1 MNPAC
6 LSRPSA
12 RANISRSAFLLF
24 VFLFFFAMR
33 ISIDICYVLKV
44 KTYFCLSEHTPHLNE
59 SLRVCSKVY
68 LLGCT
73 DYTHTLSTSQLTRSA
88 SFQSQPAFTPRS
100 LANVGPCGS
109 RFKYLLVSLLVAQN
123 ECQSSGGS
131 CCAVLCR

>member
-73 DYTHTLSTSQLTRSA
+73 DYTHTQYIPAHSLRQLPVTARLHPSVIGKRGTMRKQIQILIGFPPCRS
-88 SFQSQPAFTPRS
+88 
-100 LANVGPCGS
+100 
-109 RFKYLLVSLLVAQN
+109 
-123 ECQSSGGS
+123 E
-131 CCAVLCR
+131 